1 MRFLLGGRVYRVKYR
16 ARFGAFLAVL
26 LVLCVLAG
34 YVLSGTPFRG
44 RSPAK
49 AVPAASGMNRM
60 AIEMTGNR

>member
-1 MRFLLGGRVYRVKYR
+1 MRLLLAGRVYRVKHR
-16 ARFGAFLAVL
+16 MRFAAFYAVL
-26 LVLCVLAG
+26 LALCVLAG

-49 AVPAASGMNRM
+49 ATPAAPSMNRM